1 MKNGEIIREAL
12 VENTIRLIGN
22 FGFEKATTKAI
33 VSDGIDIPGIKM
45 NEVYIYRIFGSK
57 ELLYAEAFNVLDNEL
72 FDCIQK
78 SAILY
83 AESDLPFRE
92 RMQELFYGIWY
103 FLLQNEARC
112 RCYVRYYYSAYFRE
126 RSMRAHRKLLQ
137 EYEKLLRPIF
147 KDESDV
153 ISIVHA
159 AFMSMLDF
167 SISVYNGDIE
177 NNEENAY
184 HIFNMIYNS
193 LVYYFDD
200 AVFDM
205 KRDKLVL

>member
-1 MKNGEIIREAL
+1 
-12 VENTIRLIGN
+12 
-22 FGFEKATTKAI
+22 
-33 VSDGIDIPGIKM
+33 
-45 NEVYIYRIFGSK
+45 
-57 ELLYAEAFNVLDNEL
+57 
-72 FDCIQK
+72 
-78 SAILY
+78 
-83 AESDLPFRE
+83 
-92 RMQELFYGIWY
+92 
-103 FLLQNEARC
+103 
-112 RCYVRYYYSAYFRE
+112 
-126 RSMRAHRKLLQ
+126 MRAHRKLLQ